1 MVNIADLRLDKPDAP
16 PTAQRRGRRARVLPA
31 AIVAIILATP
41 AAYLLWPRRVPGSA
55 PVRVQT
61 QEIHPRTHAEPAA
74 EPASDIV
81 VPPLDETDPLV
92 RQLVSAL
99 STHPTIT
106 AWLATDNL
114 IRNFALVTLDIAEG
128 RSPSKQLRTIKP
140 AGVFTIVDDGTT
152 EYIDPGSYQRYNRYA
167 DAVAALDA
175 RGAARLYATLK
186 PRITEAYRQLGDP
199 DGEFDP
205 TLTRAI
211 VELLRT
217 PVVDGRVAL
226 TRKSVNYEF
235 ADPAL
240 QSLSGAQRQ
249 FLRMGPRNV
258 RLVQQ
263 KLREIAPYLGIDLT
277 RQGT

>member
-1 MVNIADLRLDKPDAP
+1 MVNIADVRLDKAEAP
-16 PTAQRRGRRARVLPA
+16 PQHTGRPGRFVPV
-31 AIVAIILATP
+31 AIVAIIIAVP
-41 AAYLLWPRRVPGSA
+41 AAYLLWPHRSSSTSVH
-55 PVRVQT
+55 VQT
-61 QEIHPRTHAEPAA
+61 QHISPRTNAEPVAEPA
-74 EPASDIV
+74 PDIV
-81 VPPLDETDPLV
+81 LPPLDETDPLV

-99 STHPTIT
+99 SGHPMVM
-106 AWLATDNL
+106 AWLATEHL
-114 IRNFALVTLDIAEG
+114 IRNFALVTQNIAEG
-128 RSPSKQLRTIKP
+128 HSPSKQLRAIKP
-140 AGVFTIVDDGTT
+140 TGPFKAVDDGTT
-152 EYIDPGSYQRYNRYA
+152 EYLDPTSYQRYDRYA
-167 DAVAALDA
+167 DAIAAVDA

-199 DGEFDP
+199 GGEFDP

-217 PVVDGRVAL
+217 PIVDGRVTL
-226 TRKSVNYEF
+226 NHKSVNYEF

-249 FLRMGPRNV
+249 FLRMGPRNM

-277 RQGT
+277 RLGT